1 MSPGRTGVVVLD
13 FGRPDDAARA
23 AASARSADTRVLI
36 VENGVGEGI
45 PSDEQHLR
53 FPENRGFAGG
63 MNGGMKQLLAE
74 GCDRL
79 LLLNSDAVLE
89 PNCLGL
95 LADAIADPALA
106 AVGPVILRE
115 SDGRVESRGVSVDL
129 RWGRVRLE
137 AHGETPRDEEGVV
150 PVAALSGAVLMLH
163 RRALERVGLL
173 DEAYFF
179 SFEDIDW
186 CVRAGQAG
194 LGLGVVLGARARHA
208 GSKTIG
214 PGSSDRFYYSARN
227 HVRFLSRHRHSAR
240 IPPWLRF
247 GAAGVLEL
255 AHALS
260 QSYTDRWQATRAVL
274 AGLEDARR
282 GRFGPRFRGSPPATT
297 AFGSGQGAETGSHR
311 SHNGRGSV

>member
-1 MSPGRTGVVVLD
+1 MSGRVGVVVLD

-36 VENGVGEGI
+36 VENGVGPGI
-45 PSDEQHLR
+45 PSDEDDLR

-63 MNGGMKQLLAE
+63 MNGGLKQLLAE
-74 GCDRL
+74 GCDRF

-89 PNCLGL
+89 PDCLAL
-95 LADAIADPALA
+95 LADAIEDPALA

-115 SDGRVESRGVSVDL
+115 RDGRIESRGVSVDL
-129 RWGRVRLE
+129 RFGRVRLL
-137 AHGETPRDEEGVV
+137 AHGESPRDEEGVV

-186 CVRAGQAG
+186 CMRAGRAG

-214 PGSSDRFYYSARN
+214 RDSSDRFYYAARN
-227 HVRFLSRHRHSAR
+227 HVRFLSRHGPSAR
-240 IPPWLRF
+240 IPLWLRS
-247 GAAGVLEL
+247 GAAAALEL

-260 QSYTDRWQATRAVL
+260 QRDTDRGQAARAVL
-274 AGLEDARR
+274 SGLVDARR
-282 GRFGPRFRGSPPATT
+282 GRFGPRFPESPRATS
-297 AFGSGQGAETGSHR
+297 ALGSGQDAETPE
-311 SHNGRGSV
+311 